1 MLVAVP
7 SFVVVLAYAKLQQS
21 TPIQV
26 KKFLLGLFRGK
37 WAGQYAHSPLM
48 MHAASRQRP
57 SRDSLSLRIT
67 PLKRITP
74 RD

>member
-1 MLVAVP
+1 MVVAVP

-26 KKFLLGLFRGK
+26 KKFLLGLFWGK
-37 WAGQYAHSPLM
+37 WTGQYAHSPLM

-67 PLKRITP
+67 PLKRITL